1 MNWELVRIKNPKNKI
16 KVKILLKINK
26 LISMVRPQAKSD
38 PE

>member
-26 LISMVRPQAKSD
+26 LILIF
-38 PE
+38 